1 MKECIRACIL
11 IKHWSYHI
19 TIYNSLEKRNF
30 FLLWCFLFIMDIEEE
45 KQLIE
50 EIIKNRRLPYSIE
63 ILNVEGNKI
72 TVRNNFGSTMV
83 YFKEGENY
91 ILGKKLD

>member
-1 MKECIRACIL
+1 
-11 IKHWSYHI
+11 
-19 TIYNSLEKRNF
+19 
-30 FLLWCFLFIMDIEEE
+30 MDVEEE

-91 ILGKKLD
+91 ILGEKLD

>member
-1 MKECIRACIL
+1 
-11 IKHWSYHI
+11 
-19 TIYNSLEKRNF
+19 
-30 FLLWCFLFIMDIEEE
+30 MDVKEE

-63 ILNVEGNKI
+63 ILNVEGKKI
-72 TVRNNFGSTMV
+72 TVRNNFGSTLV

-91 ILGKKLD
+91 ILGEKVD